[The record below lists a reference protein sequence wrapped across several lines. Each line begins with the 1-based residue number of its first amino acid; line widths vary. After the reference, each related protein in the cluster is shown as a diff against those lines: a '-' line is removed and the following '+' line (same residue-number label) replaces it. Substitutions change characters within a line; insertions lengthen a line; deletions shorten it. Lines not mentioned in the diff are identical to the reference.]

1 MDNAERF
8 NKSPSGKGNTCVTF
22 FAGIKEKLLVLIT
35 EDTVFKALKS
45 VVDPEIGIG
54 IVDLGLVYGA
64 DIENGGKKVT
74 VRVTLT
80 SPVCPHGQII
90 VSQVDDVLKTFPGV
104 EETEVKIVWE
114 PQWDPRTMASDEVKD
129 KIGIW

>member
-1 MDNAERF
+1 
-8 NKSPSGKGNTCVTF
+8 
-22 FAGIKEKLLVLIT
+22 VLIT

-80 SPVCPHGQII
+80 SPMCPHGQII

-129 KIGIW
+129 KMGIW